1 MMKYYKLFDLL
12 NRREMKKTELLA
24 VVSGPT
30 LAKLGKGDSV
40 TTDVLCK
47 ICGFLNCQPGDIME
61 YVPENIAQAPAASHT
76 LPPIS
81 APNPQ
86 PASSKPKS
94 KAVKHYKLLTEEAVK
109 EIDLDK
115 LLSDVLYQLS
125 IADDYGMGALE
136 SLLKKAR
143 QREVDRT

>member
-61 YVPENIAQAPAASHT
+61 YIPENAAQAPAASHT

-115 LLSDVLYQLS
+115 LLSDVFYQLN
-125 IADDYGMGALE
+125 IADNYGMGALE

-143 QREVDRT
+143 QREADHT